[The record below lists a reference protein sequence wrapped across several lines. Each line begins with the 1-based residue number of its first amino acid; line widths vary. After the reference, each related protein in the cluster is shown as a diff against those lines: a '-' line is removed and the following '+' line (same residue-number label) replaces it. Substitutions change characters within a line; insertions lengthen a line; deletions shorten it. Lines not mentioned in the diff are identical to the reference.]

1 MVSQTD
7 GAAIKAAA
15 GYQHHDQAQPTCSR
29 CMRDGDV
36 DSDIVWHEYGHGLTW
51 RMIGKMSG
59 PLAGA
64 IGEGMSDVLALI
76 ANEDDRVAEYSSSDP
91 FGIRSLPYDNYNRT
105 YGDVDGTAG
114 VHMDGEVYGAIGW
127 RLLQH
132 YQAAGID
139 KSVLLAD
146 LVDGM
151 NYTPREPAY
160 EDMRDGILAGLAA
173 SGNDE
178 RSCMVW
184 DAFAEYGVGVGAD
197 GLAKGKGAIV
207 TESFDVP
214 AGC

>member
-1 MVSQTD
+1 M
-7 GAAIKAAA
+7 
-15 GYQHHDQAQPTCSR
+15 
-29 CMRDGDV
+29 
-36 DSDIVWHEYGHGLTW
+36 
-51 RMIGKMSG
+51 
-59 PLAGA
+59 
-64 IGEGMSDVLALI
+64 
-76 ANEDDRVAEYSSSDP
+76 AEYSSSDP
-91 FGIRSLPYDNYNRT
+91 FGIRSLPYDTYNRT